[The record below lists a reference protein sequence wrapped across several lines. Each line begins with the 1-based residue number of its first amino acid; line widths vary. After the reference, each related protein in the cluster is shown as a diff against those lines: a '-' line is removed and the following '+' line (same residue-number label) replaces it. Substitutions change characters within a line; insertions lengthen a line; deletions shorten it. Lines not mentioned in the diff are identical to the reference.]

1 MAAASIMPSKGL
13 PMPPPSVFSIPPG
26 ESFVDALVRGLVA
39 EAGDPLALSST
50 LILLPT
56 RRACRALR
64 EAFLRQS
71 GGRPLLLPRMRPMGD
86 ADEDELSLS
95 GGLALDLPPAMP
107 SLRRQLLLAQL
118 IISLGKAQGGSV
130 PTAEQAAELAAE
142 LADFLDQVHAEGL
155 SFDRLANLVPEE
167 YAEHWQ
173 ITLDFLKILVEHWPS
188 IVTSQGWMESAL
200 RRNRLIEAQAAA
212 WEAEPPDFPIIA
224 AGSTGSMPATARLLS
239 VVAHLPRGR
248 LILPGLDR
256 EIDAASRAVLD
267 QTHPQYGLNQLLQK
281 LGLDPADV
289 PLWPHCQISPRAWLV
304 SEALRPARTTEA
316 WRHLDRAT
324 AAEDAAKAL
333 HGVRRIDSPSPREEA
348 GAIALMMREALEQED
363 RTAALVTPDRALA
376 RRVAAELR
384 RFGIEID
391 DSAGRP
397 LDLTPPGTFLLLTAA
412 MLAEDFAPHA
422 TLAALKH
429 PLAWGGMAAGAFHHR
444 VRKLEIAVLRGPRP
458 APGIAGLRAA
468 LATSKQSEDLAGWLA
483 LLEQTAAPIAA
494 LMERREA
501 PLSELLR
508 THVAFAESLAASDDA
523 PGSTRLWAGDAGE
536 AAATFI
542 ADLAEAADALPPL
555 SGHGYP
561 GLLRSLMGSVT
572 VRPSWGGHPRLSIW
586 GPLEAR
592 MQHTDLLILG
602 GLNEGVWPPDAAA
615 DPWMSR
621 PMRDSF
627 GLPQPER
634 RIGLSAHDFTQAF
647 CAPQVVLTRST
658 RVDGTPTVPS
668 RWLLRLDAVLE
679 ACGVAQPWQGGDWLD
694 WHNQMDRPDH
704 FQPGQRPAP
713 RPPLAA
719 RPRQLSA
726 TAIETWMRDPYAIY
740 AKHILRLKAL
750 DPIDA
755 DPGAADYGTAVH
767 GALDQFIRA
776 YPRGP
781 LPPRALEILI
791 ELGRGNFGDI
801 LARPGQW
808 AFWWPRFER
817 IASWFISQEEKHR
830 GDIAE
835 SHSEVK
841 GSLEIAA
848 PGGPF
853 TITATADR
861 IDILRDGSLHLIDYK
876 TGAPPTVKE
885 VAAGYAPQLPIEAMI
900 AEHGGFP
907 DISARQV
914 SRLTFWRLR
923 GGNPGGEERPAGD
936 DPHQLAAEALRGLGA
951 LIAAFDDEA
960 TAYEARPHPDKAPK
974 YSDYLHLARVKEWT
988 SGDGEGE
995 E

>member
-1 MAAASIMPSKGL
+1 
-13 PMPPPSVFSIPPG
+13 
-26 ESFVDALVRGLVA
+26 
-39 EAGDPLALSST
+39 
-50 LILLPT
+50 
-56 RRACRALR
+56 
-64 EAFLRQS
+64 
-71 GGRPLLLPRMRPMGD
+71 
-86 ADEDELSLS
+86 
-95 GGLALDLPPAMP
+95 
-107 SLRRQLLLAQL
+107 
-118 IISLGKAQGGSV
+118 
-130 PTAEQAAELAAE
+130 
-142 LADFLDQVHAEGL
+142 
-155 SFDRLANLVPEE
+155 
-167 YAEHWQ
+167 
-173 ITLDFLKILVEHWPS
+173 
-188 IVTSQGWMESAL
+188 
-200 RRNRLIEAQAAA
+200 
-212 WEAEPPDFPIIA
+212 
-224 AGSTGSMPATARLLS
+224 
-239 VVAHLPRGR
+239 
-248 LILPGLDR
+248 
-256 EIDAASRAVLD
+256 
-267 QTHPQYGLNQLLQK
+267 
-281 LGLDPADV
+281 
-289 PLWPHCQISPRAWLV
+289 
-304 SEALRPARTTEA
+304 
-316 WRHLDRAT
+316 
-324 AAEDAAKAL
+324 
-333 HGVRRIDSPSPREEA
+333 
-348 GAIALMMREALEQED
+348 
-363 RTAALVTPDRALA
+363 
-376 RRVAAELR
+376 
-384 RFGIEID
+384 
-391 DSAGRP
+391 
-397 LDLTPPGTFLLLTAA
+397 
-412 MLAEDFAPHA
+412 
-422 TLAALKH
+422 
-429 PLAWGGMAAGAFHHR
+429 
-444 VRKLEIAVLRGPRP
+444 
-458 APGIAGLRAA
+458 
-468 LATSKQSEDLAGWLA
+468 
-483 LLEQTAAPIAA
+483 
-494 LMERREA
+494 
-501 PLSELLR
+501 
-508 THVAFAESLAASDDA
+508 
-523 PGSTRLWAGDAGE
+523 
-536 AAATFI
+536 
-542 ADLAEAADALPPL
+542 
-555 SGHGYP
+555 
-561 GLLRSLMGSVT
+561 
-572 VRPSWGGHPRLSIW
+572 
-586 GPLEAR
+586 
-592 MQHTDLLILG
+592 
-602 GLNEGVWPPDAAA
+602 
-615 DPWMSR
+615 
-621 PMRDSF
+621 MRDSF

-808 AFWWPRFER
+808 AFWWPRVER
-817 IASWFISQEEKHR
+817 IASWFSSQEEKHR

-960 TAYEARPHPDKAPK
+960 TASEARPHPDKAPK